1 MPGTLKWYNE
11 KTGDNIS
18 LTVMREKTTLA
29 GAKQIKV
36 GLWVLATF
44 WRSAYRWMTKK
55 NQTTDIPL
63 DDMVRFADAFY
74 AAGPG
79 TVQDMGKRISKATW
93 ALWKQRYPNSDINPH
108 AEGVW
113 KGTQEQNPQWNLPRL
128 SAWLSGSIDKP
139 DNGDGGDTI
148 DDMDPSMGLVL
159 GLLVILGAWWF
170 MKKGK

>member
-1 MPGTLKWYNE
+1 
-11 KTGDNIS
+11 
-18 LTVMREKTTLA
+18 
-29 GAKQIKV
+29 
-36 GLWVLATF
+36 
-44 WRSAYRWMTKK
+44 
-55 NQTTDIPL
+55 
-63 DDMVRFADAFY
+63 MVRFADAFY

-93 ALWKQRYPNSDINPH
+93 RLWKQRYPNSDINPH

-113 KGTQEQNPQWNLPRL
+113 QGTQEQNPQWNLPRL
-128 SAWLSGSIDKP
+128 SAWLSGAIDKP
-139 DNGDGGDTI
+139 DNGNGGDTI